1 MNTWYDFRWQRKKCW
16 LMARNHQEK
25 FWSMFFGITERNSW
39 WLTRSILVQTLYTCI
54 QWESGL
60 GRMKYQS
67 LLGLVLNSPWYFF
80 GFRLGY
86 FFFPF
91 IISDFISLFSL
102 LFLFF
107 PFRIVETIR
116 KILFDF
122 CSIIEHRNFYSFKIY
137 LLSMICFLDS
147 DVIANYIFH

>member
-16 LMARNHQEK
+16 LMVRNHQEK

-67 LLGLVLNSPWYFF
+67 LLGLVLNSPWCFF
-80 GFRLGY
+80 GFRLEY
-86 FFFPF
+86 FFLPLLYQILFRYF
-91 IISDFISLFSL
+91 RYYFFSFHFVSLR
-102 LFLFF
+102 LFE
-107 PFRIVETIR
+107 R
-116 KILFDF
+116 LFDF